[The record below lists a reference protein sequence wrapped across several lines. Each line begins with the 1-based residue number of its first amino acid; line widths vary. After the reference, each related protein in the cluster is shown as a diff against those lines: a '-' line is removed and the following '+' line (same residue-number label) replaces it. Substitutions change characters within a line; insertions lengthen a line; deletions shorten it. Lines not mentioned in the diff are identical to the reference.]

1 VNREPRW
8 LTLDIM
14 LAIHDEQLAMFGGGT
29 GIRDRGLLESALAR
43 PVHRHHYEPQSS
55 LAELAAALAAALAF
69 GIITNHPFVDGNKR
83 TGLLSIQ
90 AFLHVNGWI
99 FDPDQEE
106 EVRTILGVAAGEV
119 AEDALAAWV
128 AKAARPR

>member
-1 VNREPRW
+1 MNREPRW

-43 PVHRHHYEPQSS
+43 PVHRRHDGPQSS
-55 LAELAAALAAALAF
+55 LAELAAALAF

-106 EVRTILGVAAGEV
+106 EVRTILGVAAGEG
-119 AEDALAAWV
+119 AEDALAAWIG
-128 AKAARPR
+128 KAARPR